1 MLKEAEHGDHALHP
15 STGEAEA
22 FESLSSQPDWSTE
35 FEASQGPTMGPCLKE
50 KVARLL
56 KC

>member
-1 MLKEAEHGDHALHP
+1 MLKEAEHGNHALRP

-35 FEASQGPTMGPCLKE
+35 FEASQGHNGTLSKE

-56 KC
+56 RC